1 MKTELIPLVVDL
13 DDTIINGDTLHENI
27 LLAIKKNPAI
37 VFHFPFQLKNGKA
50 KFKEFVYNH
59 ANFDPSSLSYSK
71 EILEYIQDEKTKGR
85 EIILATA
92 AYEGIANSV
101 AQYLGCFDKVLSTNA
116 TRNLRGKNKLS
127 AIREEVGNDFIYA
140 GDHEVDLEIWEYS
153 KGAIIVGNNSRKLSE
168 ILREKNIEI
177 INIFPKSKPTLKV
190 WLKAIRIH
198 QWLKNLLLF
207 VPLLTA
213 FQFYD
218 FVKLFQVLIAFVAFS
233 FGASATYILNDLWDL
248 GNDRQHKRKCKRP
261 FAAGVISIPS
271 AVKVSSILLSIG
283 LVLSYIASP
292 IFLLVFALYL
302 IITTLYSLML
312 KKQVLVDIMTL
323 SILYTMRIF
332 AGGLVVGIELSY
344 WLTSFSILMF
354 LSLATMKRCAELVSM
369 KQDKKEAIIGR
380 GYVKSDL
387 DILWSIG
394 ISSYIGAIILFGLY
408 INEPTTLVHYTNPT
422 ILWCA
427 QFVLFYMIGN
437 LWIKTK
443 HGVMHDD
450 PIVFLVRDRK
460 SILLSFLVIIFALLA
475 R

>member
-1 MKTELIPLVVDL
+1 MKSELIPLVVDL
-13 DDTIINGDTLHENI
+13 DDTIINGDTLHESI
-27 LLAIKKNPAI
+27 LLAIKKNPLIA
-37 VFHFPFQLKNGKA
+37 FRLPFQLGNGKA
-50 KFKEFVYNH
+50 KFKEFVYKNSH
-59 ANFDPSSLSYSK
+59 FDPISLSYNK
-71 EILEYIQDEKTKGR
+71 ELLEYIKDEKTKGR

-153 KGAIIVGNNSRKLSE
+153 KGAIIVGNNSQRLSE
-168 ILREKNIEI
+168 LVREKHIEI
-177 INIFPKSKPTLKV
+177 INIFPKLKPTLKV

-218 FVKLFQVLIAFVAFS
+218 FVKLFQVFIAFIAFS

-369 KQDKKEAIIGR
+369 KQDKKEAIVGR

-394 ISSYIGAIILFGLY
+394 ISSYVGAIILFGLY
-408 INEPTTLVHYTNPT
+408 INEPTTLAHYTNPT

-460 SILLSFLVIIFALLA
+460 SILLSFLVIVFALLA